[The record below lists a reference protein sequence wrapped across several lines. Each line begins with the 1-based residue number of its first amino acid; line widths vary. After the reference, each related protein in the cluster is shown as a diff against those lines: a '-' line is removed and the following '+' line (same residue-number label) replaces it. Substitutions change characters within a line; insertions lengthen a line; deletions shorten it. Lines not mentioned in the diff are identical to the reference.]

1 MTKHF
6 SRKHLQANSYYE
18 KIYKLENDLYMARR
32 TIINLMSEDIQNI
45 LMSYH
50 SCSTYEDSWK
60 WADITADKIIRL
72 AETKP
77 ATEMSEY
84 CSSTP
89 RALCPLCKESSL
101 NPFGTKGFAIPEGLR
116 RHLLGHNNSH
126 ECQVFGTA
134 RALARAYLNEKYPR
148 A

>member
-1 MTKHF
+1 MKKHF
-6 SRKHLQANSYYE
+6 PYKYLHTNLYDE
-18 KIYKLENDLYMARR
+18 KIRELETDLSMARR

-45 LMSYH
+45 LMSYY
-50 SCSTYEDSWK
+50 SCSTYDDSWK
-60 WADITADKIIRL
+60 WANITADKIIQL
-72 AETKP
+72 AEVKP

-116 RHLLGHNNSH
+116 RHLLGHNNSQ